1 MSKKCSNFA
10 AKFDTLPRKRTK
22 NVHLFIT
29 LKTHKTMAKQ
39 SGIHQIRGKVG
50 EMSYYSQ
57 TGVSSGLL
65 RKINQ
70 GLSDRVKTSEEY
82 ANTRLNNTEFGAA
95 ANVAGLLGQMVL
107 PKFRPMVLPFSQS
120 KMAKEIL
127 KVARQHTDS
136 WGQRVVTSADTA
148 KLCDILSSMSKR
160 NVNEFVSISLT
171 RQSAT
176 AANVAG
182 SFTEEQA
189 TLMASLGIT
198 NLSVVATQFDLATG
212 QWNPLALEMATG
224 YLYQRDRQFAV
235 DNSPVVA
242 GTAVSE
248 DTDIDVETFVPEA
261 NHSGHQIVVFVVLP
275 MRQINSV
282 NHILQEYCS
291 FVAMPLPANA

>member
-1 MSKKCSNFA
+1 
-10 AKFDTLPRKRTK
+10 
-22 NVHLFIT
+22 
-29 LKTHKTMAKQ
+29 MAKQ

-95 ANVAGLLGQMVL
+95 ANVAGLLGQMVQ

-127 KVARQHTDS
+127 KIARQHTQN
-136 WGQRVVTSADTA
+136 WGQRVVTSEDTA
-148 KLCDILSSMSKR
+148 KLCDILSSTSKR
-160 NVNEFVSISLT
+160 NINEFLSVSVT
-171 RQSAT
+171 RET
-176 AANVAG
+176 AASANLSAAF
-182 SFTEEQA
+182 SDDQA
-189 TLMASLGIT
+189 SLMASLGI
-198 NLSVVATQFDLATG
+198 NEISVNAVQIDLATG

-224 YLYQRDRQFAV
+224 YFYRRDAAQPFANTGV
-235 DNSPVVA
+235 EA
-242 GTAVSE
+242 GTGASG
-248 DTDIDVETFVPEA
+248 DSDIDVAAFVPEA
-261 NHSGHQIVVFVVLP
+261 NHAGHQIVVFVALP
-275 MRQINSV
+275 ARTINGVSHV
-282 NHILQEYCS
+282 LQEYCS